1 MTEITLQGN
10 KINTNGEVPKVGEE
24 APDFLLVDSELNNV
38 TLSAYKDKYIVL
50 NIIPS
55 LDTPVCQKSTKIF
68 NERIA
73 AMTNVVV
80 LAVSADLPFAMKR
93 FCTSENINSVI
104 PLSMMRSR
112 NFAKDYG
119 VLLIDG
125 PLSGITA
132 RAVIVIDKN
141 NKIIHDFTTLWI
153 VTKLDDHWGIQF
165 RSSFLIS
172 NAATFGKSID

>member
-10 KINTNGEVPKVGEE
+10 KINTNGEAPKVGQE

-38 TLSAYKDKYIVL
+38 TLSAYKNKYIVL

-73 AMTNVVV
+73 TMTDVVV

-93 FCTSENINSVI
+93 FCTNENINSVI

-119 VLLIDG
+119 VLLVDG

-132 RAVIVIDKN
+132 RAVIVIDKD
-141 NKIIHDFTTLWI
+141 NKIIHSELVNEI
-153 VTKLDDHWGIQF
+153 ANEPNYDDALNCI
-165 RSSFLIS
+165 L
-172 NAATFGKSID
+172 

>member
-10 KINTNGEVPKVGEE
+10 KINTNAEIPEVGGQ
-24 APDFLLVDSELNNV
+24 APDFTLVDSELNNV
-38 TLSAYKDKYIVL
+38 NLSSYKGKNIVL

-55 LDTPVCQKSTKIF
+55 IDTPVCQKSTKIF
-68 NERIA
+68 NERVA
-73 AMTNVVV
+73 AMNNVVV

-119 VLLIDG
+119 VLLVDG

-132 RAVIVIDKN
+132 RAVVVINKN
-141 NKIIHDFTTLWI
+141 NEIIHSELVNEIANEPNYDDA
-153 VTKLDDHWGIQF
+153 LDC
-165 RSSFLIS
+165 IS
-172 NAATFGKSID
+172 